1 MSLLLIA
8 GAIVWSALA
17 GAAFAD
23 ERELTVAVDETRCVR
38 IRKAVDRHDVN
49 AEPQDV
55 VKARFDTNLN
65 RLCVE
70 GKQRGSATVQ
80 FSGSY
85 RRIEVGRDLRENS
98 RNFAETVQVRV
109 LPPRP
114 DVKRVS
120 DLYEFDPGKS
130 RRFQLGIFMTPE
142 FSRRDDEKEKWRSV
156 RILEKDSGIVEVKRI
171 NDGKRV
177 LLQIGGLS
185 RGETTLRL
193 IGQRKLRNDWQ
204 DVVRDVRVR
213 VR

>member
-1 MSLLLIA
+1 MSRRLII
-8 GAIVWSALA
+8 GAIAWSVLA
-17 GAAFAD
+17 GTAFAD
-23 ERELTVAVDETRCVR
+23 ERELTVAGDETRCIR

-49 AEPQDV
+49 SEPQDV

-70 GKQRGSATVQ
+70 GRQRGNATVR

-98 RNFAETVQVRV
+98 RSFEETVQVRV
-109 LPPRP
+109 LPPRA
-114 DVKRVS
+114 DVKRAS
-120 DLYEFDPGKS
+120 DVYEFDPGKS

-142 FSRRDDEKEKWRSV
+142 FSRRDDEKEKWRGV
-156 RILEKDSGIVEVKRI
+156 RILEKDPGIVEAKRI
-171 NDGKRV
+171 NDGQRV
-177 LLQIGGLS
+177 FLQVSGLS

-193 IGQRKLRNDWQ
+193 IGQRKVRNDWQ